1 MLRKNALGFL
11 LLLMGMNILL
21 ISCQDGSDPKKTQ
34 PPVEAKPDSLSAA
47 QLNELKKIFFSIPSP
62 AEMATLIQEKGFQY
76 DQNQLVPTANVD
88 KYAGETR
95 QAIMLGIYGADL
107 SYTSIFSQKQSTT
120 EYFAASQK
128 LARQM
133 QIDGIIT
140 PELIERLEKN
150 QNDREAMLNIVSEAY
165 ADMNDYLKEKQR
177 YEISALV
184 VAGGWLEALY
194 LSTLYANDGTQEIRQ
209 RVAEQKYSLNNL
221 LTYLDKF
228 GDNSSIKEMK
238 ADLTR
243 LKEAYSPVEENKGKT
258 TTAKDQSGAMVIGTT
273 TKIVMDDATLVAI
286 TTLTKEI
293 RTKYTAL

>member
-1 MLRKNALGFL
+1 
-11 LLLMGMNILL
+11 
-21 ISCQDGSDPKKTQ
+21 
-34 PPVEAKPDSLSAA
+34 
-47 QLNELKKIFFSIPSP
+47 
-62 AEMATLIQEKGFQY
+62 
-76 DQNQLVPTANVD
+76 
-88 KYAGETR
+88 
-95 QAIMLGIYGADL
+95 L

>member
-11 LLLMGMNILL
+11 LLLMGMNIL
-21 ISCQDGSDPKKTQ
+21 ITSCQDGDDSKKTQ
-34 PPVEAKPDSLSAA
+34 PPVEAKVDSLSTA

-62 AEMATLIQEKGFQY
+62 AEMATLIEEKGYQF
-76 DQNQLVPTANVD
+76 DQGQLVPTANVD
-88 KYAGETR
+88 KYVGEAR

-107 SYTSIFSQKQSTT
+107 SYTSIFNQKQATT

-140 PELIERLEKN
+140 PELIERMEKN

-177 YEISALV
+177 FEISALV

-194 LSTLYANDGTQEIRQ
+194 LSTLYSNDGTNEIRQ
-209 RVAEQKYSLNNL
+209 RIAEQKYSLNNL
-221 LTYLDKF
+221 LTYLEKF
-228 GDNSSIKEMK
+228 GDNGSIKEMK
-238 ADLTR
+238 ADLIR
-243 LKEAYSPVEENKGKT
+243 LKEAYNPVEENKGKT
-258 TTAKDQSGAMVIGTT
+258 TAAKDQSGTMVIGTS
-273 TKIVMDDATLVAI
+273 TKIVMDDAALQAI
-286 TTLTKEI
+286 TSITSEI
-293 RTKYTAL
+293 RAKYTAL

>member
-11 LLLMGMNILL
+11 LLLMGMNIL
-21 ISCQDGSDPKKTQ
+21 ITSCQDGDDSKKTQ
-34 PPVEAKPDSLSAA
+34 PPVEAKVDSLSTA

-62 AEMATLIQEKGFQY
+62 AEMATLIEEKGYQF
-76 DQNQLVPTANVD
+76 DQGQLVPTANVD
-88 KYAGETR
+88 KYVGEAR

-107 SYTSIFSQKQSTT
+107 SYTSIFNQKQATT

-140 PELIERLEKN
+140 PELIERMEKN

-177 YEISALV
+177 FEISALV

-194 LSTLYANDGTQEIRQ
+194 LSTLYSSDGTNEIRQ
-209 RVAEQKYSLNNL
+209 RIAEQKYSLNNL
-221 LTYLDKF
+221 LTYLEKF
-228 GDNSSIKEMK
+228 GDNGSIKEMK
-238 ADLTR
+238 ADLIR
-243 LKEAYSPVEENKGKT
+243 LKEAYNPVEENKGKT
-258 TTAKDQSGAMVIGTT
+258 TAAKDQSGTMVIGTS
-273 TKIVMDDATLVAI
+273 TKIVMDDAALQAI
-286 TTLTKEI
+286 TSITSEI
-293 RTKYTAL
+293 RAKYTAL